1 LPVARPAA
9 AREKKRKGARAAIGA
24 TAFALALDAMR
35 GRDDVDEA
43 LAAKVAEELHR
54 RFHVPLA

>member
-1 LPVARPAA
+1 MTHEQLWDKLMPLVGPLHVAEAV
-9 AREKKRKGARAAIGA
+9 
-24 TAFALALDAMR
+24 R

-54 RFHVPLA
+54 RFHVPLHVPLA